1 MSGRIL
7 WLDTVRVFS
16 ALTVIIG
23 HYAACFTSFEKF
35 DTINFLF
42 VHAGNVGVF
51 LFLALSGYLI
61 SGSLARSKGLG
72 NFYRRKLIRIVIPF
86 TVAYVMLGAAL
97 MVLGLLNI
105 SIAERSPFYG
115 AIYQGKFDLGILI
128 AMFPVDVNLTTAL
141 GLPLTWFV
149 GEWFMGVII
158 WLYLIAPFLYRFVQR
173 APLIT
178 FAVSIVISVATFYA
192 SQGLVMQGLIR
203 ESWWL
208 FPTRIPEFIFGM
220 ILFTC
225 KDFFEVNRRR
235 LLICAGGWTLIIGA
249 VTIAYNSPVL
259 ELVNCLYPTEP
270 RSLLLTIP
278 STYLFFICAAW
289 LNEQFPIVLAKFNS
303 FSDVSYMAM
312 LIQHVVIYLFAAQ
325 LRFEELH
332 TVGAIVVVL
341 LITLV
346 IIGLSNWL
354 KTFSDAVEKLT

>member
-1 MSGRIL
+1 MSSRIS

-16 ALTVIIG
+16 AVTVIIG
-23 HYAACFTSFEKF
+23 HYAACFIGFEKF

-42 VHAGNVGVF
+42 MHAGNVGVF
-51 LFLALSGYLI
+51 LFFALSGYLI
-61 SGSLARSKGLG
+61 SGSLSRAKGLW
-72 NFYRRKLIRIVIPF
+72 NFYRRKLIRVVIPF

-97 MVLGLLNI
+97 MVLGVLNI

-115 AIYQGKFDLGILI
+115 AIYQSKFDWGILI

-141 GLPLTWFV
+141 DLPLAWFI

-173 APLIT
+173 APLVT
-178 FAVSIVISVATFYA
+178 FVVSIVISVATFYA
-192 SQGLVMQGLIR
+192 TQGLIR

-208 FPTRIPEFIFGM
+208 FTTRIPEFVFGM

-235 LLICAGGWTLIIGA
+235 ILICAGVWTLIVGA
-249 VTIAYNSPVL
+249 VSI
-259 ELVNCLYPTEP
+259 VNWSEYPAIISRLYPAEA

-289 LNEQFPIVLAKFNS
+289 LNEKCPKALAKFNS

-332 TVGAIVVVL
+332 TVGAIFVVL

-346 IIGLSNWL
+346 IICLSNWL
-354 KTFSDAVEKLT
+354 KTFSDSVENAIINRK